1 MDLEAEIVGF
11 RSLCGAEEQTAPN
24 SHVPSAPESA
34 ADMRFATSRL
44 LRLAPLAAL
53 AAVLASCAAP
63 APRQP
68 AVKPTETFDAAWE
81 MVRDEHFDPSLN
93 GVDWNAVRAEL
104 RPRAAKARSADEL
117 RGVLNDMLARLG
129 QSHFAIIPAGDEPP
143 VPPAIADAGATS
155 AAPAKDDSGL
165 DGIGARTEPTTSA
178 SNGPGIAGLDIALVE
193 GEPTVLRVS
202 PGLAASRAGV
212 LAGWRLVSIDGIDV
226 NALLQPIRKA
236 LAAERNLQSPQA
248 RKLRATLALTA
259 GELLVGN
266 AGDVRRVVFA
276 DASGGEQKVSLA
288 FEPAPLGVTQFGNLP
303 PFPIEVESR
312 RIELPVQDGAAGGKP
327 ITIGVISFNIWM
339 TGASD
344 AIDRAVDSLRGCDG
358 IVLDLRGNPGGI
370 GAMSM
375 GVAGHFLKESAS
387 LGSMIGRESTLVFN
401 AEPRKV
407 SHDGKRVRP
416 YATKPLAILIDGR
429 TASTSE
435 VFAAGLQ
442 DLGRARVFGETSAGM
457 ALPAR
462 ASELPNGEVLLHAVA
477 DFVTSKGTR
486 IEGRGV
492 VPDEPVLPK
501 RAELLKGDDTALSA
515 ATKWISGR
523 TIEARTARAN
533 SPTSSSGM
541 PAQGLIPTAMPTA
554 MPTPM
559 PSALPP
565 GNPTP

>member
-1 MDLEAEIVGF
+1 
-11 RSLCGAEEQTAPN
+11 
-24 SHVPSAPESA
+24 
-34 ADMRFATSRL
+34 MRFDPPRL
-44 LRLAPLAAL
+44 LRIASLAAL
-53 AAVLASCAAP
+53 ASLLASCAAP

-68 AVKPTETFDAAWE
+68 AIKPTETFDAAWE
-81 MVRDEHFDPSLN
+81 MVRDEHFDPTLN
-93 GVDWNAVRAEL
+93 GIDWNAVRAEL
-104 RPRAAKARSADEL
+104 RPRAAKARSAEEL
-117 RGVLNDMLARLG
+117 RAVLNEMLARLG

-143 VPPAIADAGATS
+143 VPAADANADASQPKPAIATH
-155 AAPAKDDSGL
+155 DDSGL
-165 DGIGARTEPTTSA
+165 DGIRTPSAPAVASSEP
-178 SNGPGIAGLDIALVE
+178 GVAGLDIALVE
-193 GEPTVLRVS
+193 GEPTVLRVT

-212 LAGWRLVSIDGIDV
+212 LTGWRLVSIDGIRANDI
-226 NALLQPIRKA
+226 LQPIRNA
-236 LAAERNLQSPQA
+236 LAAERNQQSPQA

-266 AGDVRRVVFA
+266 AGDVRRAVFV
-276 DASGGEQKVSLA
+276 DASGGEQQVALA
-288 FEPAPLGVTQFGNLP
+288 FEPAKLGVTQFGNLP

-312 RIELPVQDGAAGGKP
+312 RIELPVDAAAAGAKP

-375 GVAGHFLKESAS
+375 GVAGHFLKEPAS
-387 LGSMIGRESTLVFN
+387 LGSMIGRDSTLVFN

-407 SHDGKRVRP
+407 SPDGKRVRP
-416 YATKPLAILIDGR
+416 YATKPLAIVVDGR

-442 DLGRARVFGETSAGM
+442 DLGRARVFGEASAGM

-462 ASELPNGEVLLHAVA
+462 ATQLPNGEVLMHAVA

-492 VPDEPVLPK
+492 IPDETVAPK
-501 RAELLKGDDTALSA
+501 RAGLLKGDDAALSA
-515 ATKWISGR
+515 AMKWIGGR

-533 SPTSSSGM
+533 SPTSSTGM
-541 PAQGLIPTAMPTA
+541 PTPGLIPTAMPSA
-554 MPTPM
+554 M
-559 PSALPP
+559 PSAMPP
-565 GNPTP
+565 SSPTP